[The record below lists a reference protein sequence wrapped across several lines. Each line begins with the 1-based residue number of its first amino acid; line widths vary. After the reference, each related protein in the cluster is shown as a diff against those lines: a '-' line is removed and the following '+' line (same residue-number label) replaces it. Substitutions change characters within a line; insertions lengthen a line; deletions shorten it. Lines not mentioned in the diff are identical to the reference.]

1 MTYTRVVGEPVSIYR
16 FALGEGKTRT
26 AFYVTDRAD
35 SSSLLT
41 PAAGQRAAYGVDLAT
56 TTTVD
61 VERAADLIAKESLVR
76 PVLFKI
82 DVQGGELAV
91 LNGALPLFDRLD
103 AIYCELSFVELYQ
116 NQPKASNVIAFLSHN
131 GFTLRGVFNISFTKR
146 FGPTQGD
153 FLFARDPLG

>member
-1 MTYTRVVGEPVSIYR
+1 M
-16 FALGEGKTRT
+16 
-26 AFYVTDRAD
+26 
-35 SSSLLT
+35 
-41 PAAGQRAAYGVDLAT
+41 
-56 TTTVD
+56 
-61 VERAADLIAKESLVR
+61 R